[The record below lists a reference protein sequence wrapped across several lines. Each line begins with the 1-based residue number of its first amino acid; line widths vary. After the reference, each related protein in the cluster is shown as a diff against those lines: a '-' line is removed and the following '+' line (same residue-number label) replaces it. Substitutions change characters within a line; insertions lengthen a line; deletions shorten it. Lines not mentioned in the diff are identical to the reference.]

1 MKLLINL
8 CAHDGIVSHYAG
20 VGTIV
25 KRYIEVFDIILKE
38 KNIDYEFNLFT
49 PEYNHDSFGYS
60 EHTKLNHSKM
70 ENFSSF

>member
-38 KNIDYEFNLFT
+38 KNIDY
-49 PEYNHDSFGYS
+49 
-60 EHTKLNHSKM
+60 
-70 ENFSSF
+70 